1 MTDRTYST
9 DDVNKLK
16 KLFTEGMR
24 VMREMEDLKEGLKDT
39 VNAIAEEM
47 DLKPAILSKAMRIAH
62 KNSLQD
68 EQRGFAEPEE
78 ILEITGH
85 TL

>member
-39 VNAIAEEM
+39 VTAIAEEM
-47 DLKPAILSKAMRIAH
+47 DLKPATLSKAMRIAH

-68 EQRGFAEPEE
+68 EQHAFAELEE

>member
-68 EQRGFAEPEE
+68 EQRGFAELEE

>member
-1 MTDRTYST
+1 MPGRSFNSEDIA
-9 DDVNKLK
+9 KLK
-16 KLFTEGMR
+16 RLFTEGMR

-39 VNAIAEEM
+39 VTAIAEEM
-47 DLKPAILSKAMRIAH
+47 DLKPATLSKAMRIAH

-68 EQRGFAEPEE
+68 EQHAFAELEE